1 SGQAPPS
8 ITRRRFMSIT
18 DSRPGL
24 DPIEHAS
31 RDEIEALQ
39 LERLK
44 WTLAHAY
51 RNVPHY
57 KRAFDAAGV
66 HPDDMKQLSDI
77 SRFPFTTKQD
87 LRDNYP
93 FAMFAVPR
101 EKVVRVHASRRT
113 TGKPTVVGY

>member
-1 SGQAPPS
+1 
-8 ITRRRFMSIT
+8 MSIT

-57 KRAFDAAGV
+57 QRAFDAAGV

-77 SRFPFTTKQD
+77 SKFPVTTKQD

-93 FAMFAVPR
+93 YAMFAVPKR
-101 EKVVRVHASRRT
+101 WCVSMRPAARRAS
-113 TGKPTVVGY
+113 P